1 MLHQGPKKRDWFESW
16 EVRVWYMGKLTIS
29 ASPVLYSNFRNR
41 LRFAGRIYCRHPW
54 DATHSAYHPGRDR
67 PGGTH
72 RILTFS

>member
-1 MLHQGPKKRDWFESW
+1 
-16 EVRVWYMGKLTIS
+16 MGKLTIS
-29 ASPVLYSNFRNR
+29 ASPVLYSNFRHR
-41 LRFAGRIYCRHPW
+41 SRFAGRIYCRHSW

>member
-1 MLHQGPKKRDWFESW
+1 
-16 EVRVWYMGKLTIS
+16 MGKLTIS